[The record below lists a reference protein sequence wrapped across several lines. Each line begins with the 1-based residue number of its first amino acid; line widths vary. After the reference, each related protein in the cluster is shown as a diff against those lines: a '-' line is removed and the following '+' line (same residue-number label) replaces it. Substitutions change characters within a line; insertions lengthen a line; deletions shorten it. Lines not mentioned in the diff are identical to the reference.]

1 MELKDEIKKFFR
13 GDVEDSA
20 QTLTKYSTDYSIFS
34 IRPELVIFPKDSQ
47 DIQNFIKF
55 LNRKRDEGYI
65 YLSVT
70 MRGAGTDMTG
80 GPLNDSI
87 IMDTSRYMRGVL
99 AVTPGKMGRQRS
111 ATGHDYEISGTASV
125 LPGTF
130 YRDFEIETLKHNL
143 IMPCFPASRDWATV
157 GGMVA
162 NNGAGEKTL
171 KYGQN
176 KDFVKSLK
184 VVLDDG
190 IEYQIEPIPKSVLE
204 AKILED
210 NRQAEIYRK
219 VWNLIKRNQDEIRLA
234 KPKTSKNSSG
244 YLLSD
249 IWDPGTEIFDP
260 TKIFIGAQ
268 GTSGIIT
275 EITYKLVKNETHSKL
290 LVMFLKDLKQIPE
303 LTHKLLE
310 NDLET
315 LEVYDDNTLKFAVKF
330 FGSFLKDKG
339 VFGMLKYA
347 WQFMPEFL
355 MVLTGGMPKLI
366 VLAEFVSDDEMGLM
380 REARIAEDKISL
392 FHIKSRI
399 TKTREERDKYLSIRR
414 DSFKLLSDHSKALRT
429 APFIDDICV
438 PVERLPEYLPE
449 LTALLDKRKILY
461 TIAGHLGNGNLHV
474 IPLMDFSNPR
484 TMDTIMELS
493 TEIFPLVK
501 KYGGTMTAEH
511 NDGLVRTPYIEMMF
525 GTKMASAFKEFKE
538 IVDPHNMWNPKKK
551 VGETL
556 EDMKKFMVKPKK

>member
-1 MELKDEIKKFFR
+1 MELKSEIKSFFR
-13 GDVEDSA
+13 GDVEDSPKV
-20 QTLTKYSTDYSIFS
+20 LEKYSHDYSIFEV
-34 IRPELVIFPKDSQ
+34 RPELIVFPKDSL
-47 DIQNFIKF
+47 DIQEFIKF
-55 LNRKRDEGYI
+55 LNRKRDEGYV

-87 IMDTSRYMRGVL
+87 IMDTSRYMQGVL
-99 AVTPGKMGRQRS
+99 EVKKQDFGSQKS
-111 ATGHDYEISGTASV
+111 HDGQHFDISGIGRV

-130 YRDFEIETLKHNL
+130 YRDFEKATLKEGL
-143 IMPCFPASRDWATV
+143 VMPCFPASKDLATV

-190 IEYQIEPIPKSVLE
+190 IEYVVEPITKIALE

-219 VWNLIKRNQDEIRLA
+219 VWNLLKRNQDEIKA
-234 KPKTSKNSSG
+234 GKPKTSKNSSG

-249 IWDPGTEIFDP
+249 MWDQSTEMFDP

-275 EITYKLVKNETHSKL
+275 EITYKLVKAEEHSKL
-290 LVMFLKDLKQIPE
+290 LVIFLRDLKQIPE
-303 LTHKLLE
+303 LTKTLLSE
-310 NDLET
+310 DIET
-315 LEVYDDNTLKFAVKF
+315 LEVYDDHTIKFAVKF
-330 FGSFLKDKG
+330 FGSFLRDKG
-339 VFGMLKYA
+339 IGGMLKYA

-355 MVLTGGMPKLI
+355 MVILGGMPKLI
-366 VLAEFVSDDEMGLM
+366 VLAEFVSNDEEGLE
-380 REARIAEDKISL
+380 REARLAESRLKPFKL
-392 FHIKSRI
+392 KSRI
-399 TKTREERDKYLSIRR
+399 TKTREERDKYFAIRR

-449 LTALLDKRKILY
+449 LTALLDERKILY

-474 IPLMDFSNPR
+474 IPLMDFNDPK
-484 TMDTIMELS
+484 TLDTIMELS
-493 TEIFPLVK
+493 AEIYPMVK
-501 KYGGTMTAEH
+501 RYGGTMTAEH
-511 NDGLVRTPYIEMMF
+511 NDGLVRTPYLELMF
-525 GTKMASAFKEFKE
+525 GPKMISVFKEFKE

-551 VGETL
+551 VGGTL
-556 EDMKKFMVKPKK
+556 DDMKKYIVKPK

>member
-13 GDVEDSA
+13 GDVEDSPK
-20 QTLTKYSTDYSIFS
+20 TLAKYSTDYSIFN
-34 IRPELVIFPKDSQ
+34 IKPELVVFPKDSQ

-87 IMDTSRYMRGVL
+87 IMDTSRYMHSIIEVKS
-99 AVTPGKMGRQRS
+99 GKFGRQKS
-111 ATGHDYEISGTASV
+111 ATGHDFEITGMARV
-125 LPGTF
+125 LPGTL
-130 YRDFEIETLKHNL
+130 YRDFEKETLKQNL

-176 KDFVKSLK
+176 KDFVHSLK
-184 VVLDDG
+184 VILDDG
-190 IEYQIEPIPKSVLE
+190 NEYVVEPISKGVLE

-210 NRQAEIYRK
+210 NRQGEIYRK
-219 VWNLIKRNQDEIRLA
+219 VWNLIKRNQDEIRAA

-244 YLLSD
+244 YLLAD
-249 IWDPGTEIFDP
+249 IWDPSTEVFDP
-260 TKIFIGAQ
+260 TRIFVGAQ

-275 EITYKLVKNETHSKL
+275 EITYKLVQKETHSKL
-290 LVMFLKDLKQIPE
+290 LVIFLKDLKQIPE
-303 LTHKLLE
+303 LTHVLLE

-330 FGSFLKDKG
+330 FGSFLRDKG
-339 VFGMLKYA
+339 LGGMIRYA

-366 VLAEFVSDDEMGLM
+366 VLAEFVSDDELGLE
-380 REARIAEDKISL
+380 REARITQDKIQR
-392 FHIKSRI
+392 FHVKSRV

-474 IPLMDFSNPR
+474 IPLMNFNDPK
-484 TMDTIMELS
+484 TMDVIMELS
-493 TEIFPLVK
+493 AEIFPLVK

-525 GTKMASAFKEFKE
+525 GSKIYSAFKEFKE

-556 EDMKKFMVKPKK
+556 EDMKRFMVRPQ

>member
-13 GDVEDSA
+13 GDVEDSPK
-20 QTLTKYSTDYSIFS
+20 TLAKYSTDYSIFN
-34 IRPELVIFPKDSQ
+34 IKPELVVFPKDSQ

-87 IMDTSRYMRGVL
+87 IMDTSRYMHSVIE
-99 AVTPGKMGRQRS
+99 VKSGKFGRQKS
-111 ATGHDYEISGTASV
+111 ATGHDFEITGMARV
-125 LPGTF
+125 LPGTL
-130 YRDFEIETLKHNL
+130 YRDFEKETLKQNL

-176 KDFVKSLK
+176 KDFVHSLK
-184 VVLDDG
+184 VILDDG
-190 IEYQIEPIPKSVLE
+190 NEYVVEPISKGVLE

-210 NRQAEIYRK
+210 NRQGEIYRK
-219 VWNLIKRNQDEIRLA
+219 VWNLIKRNQDEIRAA

-244 YLLSD
+244 YLLAD
-249 IWDPGTEIFDP
+249 IWDPSTEVFDP
-260 TKIFIGAQ
+260 TRIFVGAQ

-275 EITYKLVKNETHSKL
+275 EITYKLVQNETHSKL
-290 LVMFLKDLKQIPE
+290 LVIFLKDLKQIPE
-303 LTHKLLE
+303 LTHVLLE

-330 FGSFLKDKG
+330 FGSFLRDKG
-339 VFGMLKYA
+339 VGGMIRYA

-366 VLAEFVSDDEMGLM
+366 VLAEFVSDDELGLE
-380 REARIAEDKISL
+380 REARITQDKIQR
-392 FHIKSRI
+392 FHVKSRV

-474 IPLMDFSNPR
+474 IPLMNFNDPK
-484 TMDTIMELS
+484 TMDVIMDLS
-493 TEIFPLVK
+493 AEIFPLVK
-501 KYGGTMTAEH
+501 KFGGTMTAEH

-525 GTKMASAFKEFKE
+525 GSKIYSAFKEFKE

-556 EDMKKFMVKPKK
+556 EDMKRFMVRPQ